1 MSLNLLLVLLSF
13 VIGIAITDYIRSF
26 DLHEKEPLLKMFL
39 VVLWGGAWS
48 VGISVL
54 TYQLLVKTGLGR
66 IDNFFGA
73 LFVIG
78 PVEEAAKLLALFS
91 SYFIVRKELNEPTD
105 GLIYMS
111 CVALG
116 FSLIENY
123 HYATRT
129 PDSGILI
136 FLRLFISTP
145 LHIFSSVFMGIAFFE
160 IMKLRTGA
168 GFLLFSFCYASLIH
182 GLFDAI
188 LFSQWILA
196 FLFMVICF
204 SRRWTLSVLSYST
217 AKSPFR
223 PDIKAFIGQ
232 CRTER
237 KTGLECLSCGSLNDK
252 DTYVGKGFFVQK
264 CDQCP
269 NYIATKESLFRIFR
283 FFGSVFD
290 NPAQYYWDAKFH
302 NLPYSRLYKGNSVS
316 DLKNLAFFLLDEF
329 NDALNEL
336 NRSTIRDFE
345 SNWWFP
351 KKLRSA
357 PDIGETQNGL
367 AEGEKTNN
375 ESATKNPIV
384 ITTLLM
390 IVIIGTIYASTSFDW
405 EHWFTFIFLGYP
417 FIIFLYLIFFLL
429 VKLLLKKR
437 KA

>member
-1 MSLNLLLVLLSF
+1 M
-13 VIGIAITDYIRSF
+13 
-26 DLHEKEPLLKMFL
+26 
-39 VVLWGGAWS
+39 VV
-48 VGISVL
+48 
-54 TYQLLVKTGLGR
+54 
-66 IDNFFGA
+66 
-73 LFVIG
+73 
-78 PVEEAAKLLALFS
+78 
-91 SYFIVRKELNEPTD
+91 
-105 GLIYMS
+105 
-111 CVALG
+111 
-116 FSLIENY
+116 
-123 HYATRT
+123 
-129 PDSGILI
+129 
-136 FLRLFISTP
+136 
-145 LHIFSSVFMGIAFFE
+145 
-160 IMKLRTGA
+160 
-168 GFLLFSFCYASLIH
+168 
-182 GLFDAI
+182 
-188 LFSQWILA
+188 
-196 FLFMVICF
+196 CF

-223 PDIKAFIGQ
+223 SDIKAFIGQ

-237 KTGLECLSCGSLNDK
+237 KTGLECLNCGSLNDK
-252 DTYVGKGFFVQK
+252 DTYAGKGFFVQK
-264 CDQCP
+264 CDRCP
-269 NYIATKESLFRIFR
+269 NYITTKESLFRIFL

-316 DLKNLAFFLLDEF
+316 DLKNLAFFLLDEL

-345 SNWWFP
+345 RNWWFP

-357 PDIGETQNGL
+357 PDIEEIKNGL
-367 AEGEKTNN
+367 ADGEKAYN

-390 IVIIGTIYASTSFDW
+390 IVIIGTIYVSSSFDW